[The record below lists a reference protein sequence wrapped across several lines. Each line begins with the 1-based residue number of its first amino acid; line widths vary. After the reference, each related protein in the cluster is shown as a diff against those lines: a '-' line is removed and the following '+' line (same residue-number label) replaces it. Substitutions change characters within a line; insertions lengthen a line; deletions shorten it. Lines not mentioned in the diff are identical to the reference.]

1 MVFKSWDNLPEN
13 MKNDSV
19 KRYYEILEEKR
30 TSLMMKRLFDLIA
43 AIITLVIL
51 LPLFLLISIAIK
63 IDSKGPVMFRQVRIT
78 QYGKPFR
85 IFKFRT
91 MVNNADRLGTQVTTK
106 NDGRV
111 TRVGKI
117 LRKLRLDEVPQL
129 LNIITGDMTFVGT
142 RPEVLKYVEK
152 YSEEMM
158 ATLLLPAGVTS
169 EASIQYKDE
178 ELLLANADNAD
189 ETYVKKVLPEKM
201 RYNLRSIESF
211 SFFSDIKTMFR
222 TVLAVAQRDK
232 ITEKVSD
239 VVASDK
245 NIHL

>member
-1 MVFKSWDNLPEN
+1 MVLKSWDDLPEN
-13 MKNDSV
+13 MRNDSV

-30 TSLMMKRLFDLIA
+30 TSLIMKRLFDFFV

-91 MVNNADRLGTQVTTK
+91 MVNNAESLGTQVTTK

-169 EASIQYKDE
+169 EASIQYKNE
-178 ELLLANADNAD
+178 ELLLANTDNV
-189 ETYVKKVLPEKM
+189 EEIYLNKVLPEKM
-201 RYNLRSIESF
+201 KYNLEAIEQF
-211 SFFSDIKTMFR
+211 SFYNDIKIMIR
-222 TVLAVAQRDK
+222 TVLTVIQRDM

>member
-1 MVFKSWDNLPEN
+1 MVLKSWDDLPEN
-13 MKNDSV
+13 MKNESV
-19 KRYYEILEEKR
+19 RMYYELLNKKRFSLLAKRIFDVIVAIL
-30 TSLMMKRLFDLIA
+30 T
-43 AIITLVIL
+43 IIIL
-51 LPLFLLISIAIK
+51 SPVFIILSIAIK
-63 IDSKGPVMFRQVRIT
+63 IDSKGPVMFRQVRAT

-91 MVNNADRLGTQVTTK
+91 MFNNAERIGTQVTTK

-129 LNIITGDMTFVGT
+129 LNIVTGDMTFVGT
-142 RPEVLKYVEK
+142 RPEVIKYVEK

-178 ELLLANADNAD
+178 ELLLANANNVD
-189 ETYVKKVLPEKM
+189 EIYVNKVLPGKM
-201 RYNLRSIESF
+201 KHNLRSIENF
-211 SFFSDIKTMFR
+211 SFFGDIKIMVRTM
-222 TVLAVAQRDK
+222 VAVIKKDK
-232 ITEKVSD
+232 DIEHSVS
-239 VVASDK
+239 SY
-245 NIHL
+245 L